1 MMDDIKRFRQLA
13 GISEA
18 AYSQTYPTTCMEC
31 GTMLEGDRCP
41 TCEPDEICP
50 NCHMDPCECGPNDW
64 CPKCGEH
71 KAECCCEEHDEQLVA
86 EDLAT
91 SNDWGHKPDTIDQ
104 QSEYEDLESTQ
115 FYNPDEKFGK
125 RGDNTL
131 VNEAAQKLKKL
142 TQRYATFLREFEN
155 DSGVASPLTS
165 NSRNEFKFDPFAGE
179 EPVTDGSRSPM
190 STVRQGNNFS
200 RKPKSK

>member
-13 GISEA
+13 GISEDT
-18 AYSQTYPTTCMEC
+18 YSQTYPTTCMEC
-31 GTMLEGDRCP
+31 GSMLEEERCP

-50 NCHMDPCECGPNDW
+50 NCNMDPCECGPNDC
-64 CPKCGEH
+64 CPACGEH
-71 KAECCCEEHDEQLVA
+71 KTECCCDERMVA

-91 SNDWGHKPDTIDQ
+91 SNDWGHQPDAKDQ
-104 QSEYEDLESTQ
+104 QSEYESLESTQ
-115 FYNPDEKFGK
+115 YYNPDEKFGK
-125 RGDNTL
+125 LGDNTL

-142 TQRYATFLREFEN
+142 TQRYATFLREFDN
-155 DSGVASPLTS
+155 DSGTASPLTT

-179 EPVTDGSRSPM
+179 DPVTDGSRSPM
-190 STVRQGNNFS
+190 STVRQVNNFS